1 MAETAGYSGT
11 PLAKKLGIKDSFHI
25 SLVNQPDSCLEVF
38 DAVPT
43 NIQWYSNMDCP
54 DMDMI
59 HIFVSSK
66 DLYSELL
73 ERAKKM
79 IKKTG
84 SIWVSWPKKTSGIIT
99 DISENIIR
107 ETALNAGLV
116 DVKVCAV
123 NESWSGL
130 KLVYRLKDR

>member
-11 PLAKKLGIKDSFHI
+11 TLAKKLGIKDSFHI
-25 SLVNQPDSCLEVF
+25 TLVNQPDAYLKLF
-38 DAVPT
+38 DGLPP
-43 NIQWYSNMDCP
+43 NIRWYSNMDMP

-66 DLYSELL
+66 DLYTELL
-73 ERAKKM
+73 DRAKKM
-79 IKKTG
+79 IKKSG

-99 DISENIIR
+99 DINENIIR

-123 NESWSGL
+123 NETWSGL